1 MKRHLASVAAA
12 SALLLTLYACSSD
25 SGDGGATADPDGGPV
40 PGEDGSSGADGARLP
55 DGALA
60 DGQVPADGA
69 TGDATID
76 APVDAGPPAVRFIG
90 RFDTAPA
97 AGPKVAYP
105 GASIVA
111 RFMGTEVKATFADAA
126 LFNPE
131 YGANRWQVSIDGVST
146 MVLQLDRTQVTQYT
160 LASGLTNAAHT
171 VELYKLTEG
180 SVGTSQ
186 FQGFDF
192 GPGTLLPPPLPAARH
207 LQFLGDSS
215 SNGYGIEGV
224 APCDF
229 AAATENERMAYPAL
243 IAKDLLA
250 DHHSLTASGKG
261 IFQNYTR
268 PPADTDTFGVIYQ
281 RANVATYVG
290 PVLSA
295 LWDYTLY
302 TPDVVWITLG
312 GNDYDKSSMAV
323 DPAPLASFQAKYDE
337 LVTTIRTQHP
347 SAHVFCAV
355 APSLNDVN
363 PAGFNAY
370 SNVKAG
376 AQGVVAAHAGD
387 AKLHFFEFARSVG
400 TDLTACGGHVN
411 ATKHRAMADEAIVAI
426 KAATGW

>member
-1 MKRHLASVAAA
+1 MNRHLAAA
-12 SALLLTLYACSSD
+12 SALLLSLYACSSD
-25 SGDGGATADPDGGPV
+25 SGDGGGAQSDGGPA
-40 PGEDGSSGADGARLP
+40 PAEDGSRSGADGALLP

-60 DGQVPADGA
+60 DGQVLADGA
-69 TGDATID
+69 IADATID

-111 RFMGTEVKATFADAA
+111 RFMGTAVKATFADAV

-131 YGANRWQVSIDGVST
+131 YGASRWEVSLDGVST
-146 MVLQLDRTQVTQYT
+146 MVLQLDRTQPTQYT

-192 GPGTLLPPPLPAARH
+192 GSGALLPPPPAAPRH

-215 SNGYGIEGV
+215 ANGYGIEGI
-224 APCDF
+224 APCAF
-229 AAATENERMAYPAL
+229 AAATENERKAYPAL

-268 PPADTDTFGVIYQ
+268 PPNGNDTDTFGVIYQ

-290 PVLSA
+290 GVLSA

-302 TPDVVWITLG
+302 SPDVVWITLG
-312 GNDYDKSSMAV
+312 GNDYDKPGMAT

-355 APSLNDVN
+355 APSLNDTN

-376 AQGVVAAHAGD
+376 AQGVIAAHAGD
-387 AKLHFFEFARSVG
+387 TKLHFFEFARSIG

-426 KAATGW
+426 KAATGWK